1 MRNGTN
7 PILTIEPL
15 RLKVRWQ
22 EPVIDVENK
31 IELPVFNQLRDATLP
46 RMEIKMHLVA
56 PVRILPAQTR
66 QHDCANIVR
75 ARNEVARSSVES

>member
-1 MRNGTN
+1 
-7 PILTIEPL
+7 
-15 RLKVRWQ
+15 
-22 EPVIDVENK
+22 
-31 IELPVFNQLRDATLP
+31 
-46 RMEIKMHLVA
+46 MEIKMHLVA